1 VAQKFTTGITVRDL
15 ASAASDAVAVSVAGD
30 TNDRIKFEAGGKVV
44 WGSGAAAGDVN
55 LYRDAADRLK
65 TDDALQADG
74 GLITVTTAGTPT
86 LSLPDG
92 ALAIDTTN
100 NLLYI
105 RTGGVWEIASGGGG
119 ASVTTSDGAPVD
131 PEDGDLWY
139 ETDTGSMFVYYDDG
153 ASQQWVEVGT
163 AGVIAMTTSDTAPS
177 TPANGDLWFDTST
190 AKTYV
195 YYDDGSSQ
203 QWVEVG
209 AASAAASGTDGAIQ
223 YASGGTFSSDA
234 SNLVWDDTNN
244 RLGIG
249 TTTPAYKLDVAG
261 DIHISNSTPY
271 LIFTDTDTN
280 AESRISASSG
290 VGSLII
296 DADYNNEQAGT
307 NIIFKSDGSERMR
320 IDDSGRVGIG
330 TTSPSAE
337 LDIKGASNP
346 EIRLQSTDSSDPFLY
361 FGDQVDAVRGGIGYD
376 TSANALQL
384 RGYNNS
390 TRMTIDSSGNVGIG
404 TTAPATLLH
413 VSSGTSGDAELRIS
427 ADTDNNNESDLP
439 YLSLTA
445 DGGIIEGVVGLNDNT
460 LVISNGVSSAQ
471 GIDFRTGT
479 SNVYTTAADQVA
491 STTSRLFIN
500 SSGNVGIGT
509 TGPQTSLHVKRG
521 TGITAANYSGE
532 FAALIYHASNASTK
546 HGLLVAN
553 QWIADSSTLIEAGNI
568 YATNAAYT
576 KMFYV
581 TGYGRS
587 YNYYGTWGTISD
599 QTLKTDIVDAGNQL
613 DDILGLR
620 FVNYKFIKDVERDP
634 ETAPRLFGLV
644 AQEVEQVSP
653 GLVTEDGEGIK
664 TVNTSVLSMK
674 AVKAMQEMHAIIE
687 SQQTII
693 SDLTARIEALEAN

>member
-74 GLITVTTAGTPT
+74 GIITVTTAGTPT

-105 RTGGVWEIASGGGG
+105 RTNSTWEIASGGGG
-119 ASVTTSDGAPVD
+119 ASVTTSDGAPAD
-131 PEDGDLWY
+131 PESGDLWY

-153 ASQQWVEVGT
+153 DSQQWVEVGT

-177 TPANGDLWFDTST
+177 SPSNGDLWFDTST

-223 YASGGTFSSDA
+223 FASGGTFSSDA

-307 NIIFKSDGSERMR
+307 NIIFNSDGSERMR

-330 TTSPSAE
+330 TTAPSQE
-337 LDIKGASNP
+337 LDVNGDIVVPVGNGIMFDRVGSDSHILYKETPSSSTYGSPDDVVLRNPNGA
-346 EIRLQSTDSSDPFLY
+346 RLRFQTNGTND
-361 FGDQVDAVRGGIGYD
+361 
-376 TSANALQL
+376 
-384 RGYNNS
+384 
-390 TRMTIDSSGNVGIG
+390 RMTIDSSGNVGIG
-404 TTAPATLLH
+404 TTSPSYKLDVDGDINMRTGHSFYYDVAGATNPNP
-413 VSSGTSGDAELRIS
+413 VFWIDAENTDIDIIRVGTDQFSTDSDYGMTLKYRGSGAGNDNTFDVEMDAQAGAQVVAMRTYQDGTVTMPNQPCFYAYRSGSNPTHGAGWSIMSFNSELFDSGGNYNTSNYRFVAPVTGNYQFNTTLNVYNVDVSQNATQFVISLYKNGVEQTRLYQGAQYTTASQDRNRSGSAVMRMNANDYAEIRVYS
-427 ADTDNNNESDLP
+427 ADTN
-439 YLSLTA
+439 YQM
-445 DGGIIEGVVGLNDNT
+445 
-460 LVISNGVSSAQ
+460 SAGQ
-471 GIDFRTGT
+471 
-479 SNVYTTAADQVA
+479 YW
-491 STTSRLFIN
+491 N
-500 SSGNVGIGT
+500 SFSGFLIG
-509 TGPQTSLHVKRG
+509 
-521 TGITAANYSGE
+521 
-532 FAALIYHASNASTK
+532 
-546 HGLLVAN
+546 
-553 QWIADSSTLIEAGNI
+553 
-568 YATNAAYT
+568 
-576 KMFYV
+576 
-581 TGYGRS
+581 
-587 YNYYGTWGTISD
+587 
-599 QTLKTDIVDAGNQL
+599 
-613 DDILGLR
+613 
-620 FVNYKFIKDVERDP
+620 
-634 ETAPRLFGLV
+634 
-644 AQEVEQVSP
+644 
-653 GLVTEDGEGIK
+653 
-664 TVNTSVLSMK
+664 
-674 AVKAMQEMHAIIE
+674 
-687 SQQTII
+687 
-693 SDLTARIEALEAN
+693 